1 MFGMP
6 CDVNGEQRFIP
17 FHLYSMKQAIEEGF
31 ILDVLKGYTT
41 YKSYYKIISCTNDN
55 PKYDKKKS
63 QRKTKS
69 LCAKQYQNNRA
80 KITNHVRAFF
90 PKQL

>member
-6 CDVNGEQRFIP
+6 CDVNGEQMFIP
-17 FHLYSMKQAIEEGF
+17 FHLYSMKQAIEGF

-55 PKYDKKKS
+55 PKYDKKE
-63 QRKTKS
+63 QT
-69 LCAKQYQNNRA
+69 QN
-80 KITNHVRAFF
+80 
-90 PKQL
+90 